1 MIVARRLPPCLLAL
15 ALGCLSLG
23 CGSSTAPTRT
33 ISPFTA
39 EDARFFEDGVD
50 FVADPEALEGR
61 WREDW
66 SEELDGRIGL
76 ADFVGLVTVTTMRT
90 DTDLDR
96 HTTYRLI
103 TTVERELLGDSDEE
117 ITLTIREG
125 EAGFGT
131 IAGNERRILNQPFI
145 AFLKYYQREGTE
157 GEAGVDAHFH
167 LSPATEGV
175 VRRAEYLLE
184 RRRGVRRERQGRRT
198 VIVH

>member
-1 MIVARRLPPCLLAL
+1 MTAARRLLPVLAVV
-15 ALGCLSLG
+15 AVASA
-23 CGSSTAPTRT
+23 CGSSAPNVQTV
-33 ISPFTA
+33 SPFTA

-66 SEELDGRIGL
+66 TDELEGRVGL
-76 ADFVGLVTVTTMRT
+76 SDFVGLVTVTTMRT

-96 HTTYRLI
+96 RTTYRLI
-103 TTVERELLGDSDEE
+103 ATVERELLGDSEDEV
-117 ITLTIREG
+117 TLTIREG
-125 EAGFGT
+125 QAGFGT
-131 IAGNERRILNQPFI
+131 IAGNERRILNQPFM

-157 GEAGVDAHFH
+157 GPEGVDAHFH
-167 LSPATEGV
+167 LSPAAEAV

-184 RRRGVRRERQGRRT
+184 RRRGVRRERHGRRT